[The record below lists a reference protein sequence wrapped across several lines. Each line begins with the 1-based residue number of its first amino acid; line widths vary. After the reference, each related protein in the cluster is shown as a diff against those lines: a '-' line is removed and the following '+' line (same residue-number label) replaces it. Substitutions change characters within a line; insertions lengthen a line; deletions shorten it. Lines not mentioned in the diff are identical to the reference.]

1 MADDSGDKT
10 EQATPR
16 RREKAREKGDIPK
29 SRELT
34 SLLPVWTIFFYL
46 VFSGAL
52 FSSLL
57 TYFRSALVRGVKS
70 HLDENT
76 LMEIFRTDTIQM
88 GIIMLPL
95 FLLMLFGVMAIHFLQ
110 TGFLLSAFPLTP
122 DLGKLSPLKG
132 IKKMF
137 SVNTVYE
144 TVKGLLKILILGV
157 ILYLMLKKEVF
168 NLPMLVDMNMA
179 SIVDFTF
186 LQVKKLVMISAIVL
200 TVFAAADFAFQRWNF
215 SRDLRMTKEEIK
227 EESKE
232 VEGNPMIKAR
242 IRSIQR
248 ELARRRMMQEVPKA
262 DVIITNPTHFA
273 VALQYN
279 LNQMGA
285 PKVIAKGAN
294 LIAEKIKD
302 IGKKNNIPVMENKPL
317 ARELFKL
324 EIDQEIPE
332 IFYKAVAAI
341 LAQVYKMKGKGM
353 RE

>member
-1 MADDSGDKT
+1 MAEQADDRT

-16 RREKAREKGDIPK
+16 RREKAREKGDSPK

-34 SLLPVWTIFFYL
+34 SLLPIWTIFFYL
-46 VFSGAL
+46 VLSSTVFAN
-52 FSSLL
+52 FVNYFKSSL
-57 TYFRSALVRGVKS
+57 RRGVQS
-70 HLDENT
+70 PLDEST
-76 LMEIFRTDTIQM
+76 LMDIFRADTMQIGM
-88 GIIMLPL
+88 IIGPL
-95 FLLMLFGVMAIHFLQ
+95 FLLILFGVMAVHFLQ

-122 DLGKLSPLKG
+122 NLNKLNPLQG
-132 IKKMF
+132 IKRMF

-144 TVKGLLKILILGV
+144 TIKGILKVIILSI

-168 NLPMLVDMNMA
+168 NLPMLVDMNMPA
-179 SIVDFTF
+179 IVDFSF
-186 LQVKKLVMISAIVL
+186 AQIKKLVMISAIVL

-215 SRDLRMTKEEIK
+215 SRDLKMTKEEIK
-227 EESKE
+227 EEMKE

-248 ELARRRMMQEVPKA
+248 EMARRRMMQEVPKA

-273 VALQYN
+273 VGLKYDVTN
-279 LNQMGA
+279 MGA
-285 PKVIAKGAN
+285 PKVIAKGTN
-294 LIAEKIKD
+294 LIAEKIRE
-302 IGKKNNIPVMENKPL
+302 IAKKSNVPIIENKPL

-324 EIDQEIPE
+324 DINQEIPE

-341 LAQVYKMKGKGM
+341 LAQIYKMKGKGA

>member
-1 MADDSGDKT
+1 MADDSDDKT

-16 RREKAREKGDIPK
+16 RREKAREKGDVPK

-34 SLLPVWTIFFYL
+34 SLFPVWTIFFYL
-46 VFSGAL
+46 IFGSTL
-52 FSSLL
+52 FATLVNYFRSSLL
-57 TYFRSALVRGVKS
+57 RGVKTPLNES
-70 HLDENT
+70 T
-76 LMEIFRTDTIQM
+76 LMDIFRTDTAQI

-95 FLLMLFGVMAIHFLQ
+95 FLLILFGVLVIHFLQ

-122 DLGKLSPLKG
+122 DLSKLSPLKG

-137 SVNTVYE
+137 SVNTIYE
-144 TVKGLLKILILGV
+144 TIKGLLKILILGI

-168 NLPMLVDMNMA
+168 HLPMLVDMNMT
-179 SIVDFTF
+179 SIIDFSF
-186 LQVKKLVMISAIVL
+186 VQIKKLVMISAIVL
-200 TVFAAADFAFQRWNF
+200 TAFAAADFAFQKWNF
-215 SRDLRMTKEEIK
+215 SRDIRMTKEEIK

-248 ELARRRMMQEVPKA
+248 EMARRRMMQEVPKA

-273 VALQYN
+273 VALQYDVKM
-279 LNQMGA
+279 MGA
-285 PKVIAKGAN
+285 PKVIAKGSN
-294 LIAEKIKD
+294 LIAEKIKE
-302 IGKKNNIPVMENKPL
+302 IAKSSSVPIIENKPL

-324 EIDQEIPE
+324 DINQEIPE

-341 LAQVYKMKGKGM
+341 LAQIYKMKGKGI